1 MKVVDLSHAISPDM
15 PAYPGTEP
23 PTFKLGCT
31 IENDGFLEKE
41 ITMYSHTGTHID
53 APAHLIEGL
62 NTLDQLQIGHYFGD
76 ALLIDL
82 RNIGRNFID
91 LDDLVTYEN
100 EINNVEFLL
109 INTGW
114 NKYWGAEKY
123 YSGYPVLS
131 YDAADWL
138 SKHSLK
144 GVGIDTISA
153 DAADTTDFE
162 IHKTLFMENIVI
174 IENLVNLE
182 NIGTNLFKFS
192 CFPLSIQE
200 ADGSPVRAIAYLNL
214 K

>member
-1 MKVVDLSHAISPDM
+1 MKVVDLSHAISPEM
-15 PAYPGTEP
+15 PAYPGTKP
-23 PTFKLGCT
+23 PTFKVGCT
-31 IENDGFLEKE
+31 IEKDGFLEKE

-62 NTLDQLQIGHYFGD
+62 KTLDQLQIGHYFGD

-82 RNIGRNFID
+82 RKID
-91 LDDLVTYEN
+91 RDIIERDDLVTYEN

-131 YDAADWL
+131 CDAADWL

-144 GVGIDTISA
+144 GFGIDTISA
-153 DAADTTDFE
+153 DTADTTDFA

-182 NIGTNLFKFS
+182 NIGTHLFKFS

-200 ADGSPVRAIAYLNL
+200 ADGSPVRAIAYLDL

>member
-1 MKVVDLSHAISPDM
+1 MKIIDLSHTISPDM

-23 PTFKLGCT
+23 PTFKVGCT

-62 NTLDQLQIGHYFGD
+62 NTLDQLQIGHYFGE
-76 ALLIDL
+76 ALLVDFQ
-82 RNIGRNFID
+82 NIGRNIIER
-91 LDDLVTYEN
+91 DDLIPYET
-100 EINNVEFLL
+100 EINNVDFFL

-114 NKYWGAEKY
+114 NKYWGTKRY
-123 YSGYPVLS
+123 YSDYPVLS
-131 YDAADWL
+131 GDAANWL

-144 GVGIDTISA
+144 GFGIDAISA
-153 DAADTTDFE
+153 DTADTTDFP
-162 IHKTLFMENIVI
+162 IHKTLFAEDIII

-182 NIGTNLFKFS
+182 GIGTNLFKFS

-200 ADGSPVRAIAYLNL
+200 ADGSPVRAIAYLDL
-214 K
+214 